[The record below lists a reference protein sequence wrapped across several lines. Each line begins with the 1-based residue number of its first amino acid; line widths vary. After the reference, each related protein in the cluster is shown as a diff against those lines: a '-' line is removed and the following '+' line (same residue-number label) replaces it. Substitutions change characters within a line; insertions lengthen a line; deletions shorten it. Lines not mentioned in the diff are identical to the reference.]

1 MDSGLNRDLLNA
13 ARSAGA
19 DDCVIAESDILTR
32 CDGLKNNEITHRFE
46 NIRRATFCARVG
58 DGVSVAEISDDP
70 KRIFSPSHL
79 KQVIADAV
87 QAAHIVNA
95 WRMFKPC
102 PDLRALWASSSPQ
115 DASAQWAKL
124 RYCHSFDPDETCKKQ
139 CALPDCLQSPEFDA
153 VPMARA
159 LSETMANR
167 FPDIGFSAEQ
177 KTLFIR
183 QTLSFPDKTAEIRR
197 FETQLTQFAH
207 LPAGNAPVS
216 KLRLPTI
223 VCDGLLTQSDIDWI
237 DSSLSVARLAPGL
250 MRTLLT
256 TADHSDAPRNIGRIV
271 LSPWAGALLM
281 HETQHIGLT
290 PEFPAEII
298 ADYAQNFGQP
308 PQSARI
314 CRGLAIDAVGGDP
327 AKTPTHAKRHE
338 PDFSSLPTRS
348 FAADAPYRMIRHR
361 NTAADV
367 DFLVAAIVG
376 KHGFEQH
383 FKSIAFRFDLKSV
396 WKNATVHSN
405 YAQTVSLP
413 CADGFATYR
422 LPWIAVD
429 GAIRPAAQNSAF

>member
-19 DDCVIAESDILTR
+19 DDCVIAESDILSR
-32 CDGLKNNEITHRFE
+32 CDCLKNAEITHRLE
-46 NIRRATFCARVG
+46 NIHRATFCARVG
-58 DGVSVAEISDDP
+58 DGISAAEISDDP
-70 KRIFSPSHL
+70 KRNFSPAHL
-79 KQVIADAV
+79 KQIIADTV

-115 DASAQWAKL
+115 DASAEWTKL
-124 RYCHSFDPDETCKKQ
+124 RYCQSFAPDETCKKP

-153 VPMARA
+153 IPLVRVLA
-159 LSETMANR
+159 ETMANR

-177 KTLFIR
+177 NTRFIR

-197 FETQLTQFAH
+197 FETRLTQFAH
-207 LPAGNAPVS
+207 LPPGNAPVS

-223 VCDGLLTQSDIDWI
+223 VCDGLLTEGDIDLI
-237 DSSLSVARLAPGL
+237 DSSLSAARLAPGL

-256 TADHSDAPRNIGRIV
+256 TADPSDAPRNIGRV
-271 LSPWAGALLM
+271 ALSPWAAALLM

-290 PEFPAEII
+290 PEFSPEII
-298 ADYAQNFGQP
+298 AGYAQNFGQP

-314 CRGLAIDAVGGDP
+314 CRGLAIAPFGGDRTDAP
-327 AKTPTHAKRHE
+327 AHAKRHE
-338 PDFSSLPTRS
+338 PDFSSLPARS
-348 FAADAPYRMIRHR
+348 FAADAPYRIIRRR
-361 NTAADV
+361 NTVADI
-367 DFLVAAIVG
+367 DFLVAAIAG
-376 KHGFEQH
+376 KQGYEQH
-383 FKSIAFRFDLKSV
+383 FKTIAFRFDLKSM
-396 WKNATVHSN
+396 WKNATAHSN
-405 YAQTVSLP
+405 YAQTISLP

-429 GAIRPAAQNSAF
+429 GVLKTPAQNSEL